1 MPRNNNV
8 PELVE
13 TFMDE
18 CGATERWITVNEIR
32 EYFDL
37 DILYGPAISGFLR
50 KIHRGTFFS
59 CPYRVERVERFVVDK
74 PHQRTIKRY
83 LVRRRPFSSKT
94 KSCPWQGAGDP
105 AMGIK
110 DKKASG

>member
-1 MPRNNNV
+1 MSRNDDV
-8 PELVE
+8 PGLLE

-18 CGATERWITVNEIR
+18 CGETERWITVSEIR

-37 DILYGPAISGFLR
+37 DTLSGPAISGFLS

-59 CPYRVERVERFVVDK
+59 CPYRVERIERLVVDT

-83 LVRRRPFSSKT
+83 LVRRRPFS
-94 KSCPWQGAGDP
+94 A
-105 AMGIK
+105 
-110 DKKASG
+110 KKGGNEDRRGGRS